1 MSLVG
6 NARKPLAKSVFI
18 PSELTASETDAAIH
32 KKMFG
37 SYFRTLIIFNEEMND
52 IVKIMKSLEEFDL
65 LIKGISKTVKNEAK
79 EQKPRISW
87 NVIRRFIC

>member
-1 MSLVG
+1 M
-6 NARKPLAKSVFI
+6 
-18 PSELTASETDAAIH
+18 
-32 KKMFG
+32 
-37 SYFRTLIIFNEEMND
+37 
-52 IVKIMKSLEEFDL
+52 KIMKSLEEFDL

>member
-37 SYFRTLIIFNEEMND
+37 SYFTTLIIFNEEMND
-52 IVKIMKSLEEFDL
+52 IVKMMKSLEEFDL
-65 LIKGISKTVKNEAK
+65 LIKGISETIKIKAPK
-79 EQKPRISW
+79 EIGGLL
-87 NVIRRFIC
+87 VCY